1 MLDAGSPLVYSI
13 TMRSNNGMVI
23 QFNSRS
29 AQTSRT
35 GPRARTGLV
44 LADPRGNR
52 PAVARPG
59 DTEGIHRLR
68 NPDTHRVPGE
78 RDVHALARPDTR
90 YQMLTSRQEP
100 GRRHASFYTRKTL
113 SLATEHGHVCS
124 ASFTT
129 GISTSSLPA
138 ISPRAESCPLWQSRA
153 RRRRVVVDDTVSSAV
168 TRRCAGG

>member
-1 MLDAGSPLVYSI
+1 
-13 TMRSNNGMVI
+13 MVCQDGCNDVTSRAI
-23 QFNSRS
+23 QFVREEWT
-29 AQTSRT
+29 ARVARTHTLRT
-35 GPRARTGLV
+35 GPREHTRRVRV
-44 LADPRGNR
+44 LAGLAVHGSGEEDRLPELAEPRGNR
-52 PAVARPG
+52 PAVERPG
-59 DTEGIHRLR
+59 HTEGIHRLR

-129 GISTSSLPA
+129 
-138 ISPRAESCPLWQSRA
+138 W
-153 RRRRVVVDDTVSSAV
+153 D
-168 TRRCAGG
+168 